1 VYRGSFDRKLNPI
14 DDCFSLVFTSR
25 TRMVGSA
32 FRNAFG
38 TETDEINQSFCM
50 PGYTSVGLLSK

>member
-1 VYRGSFDRKLNPI
+1 MGPLRTKFNPI
-14 DDCFSLVFTSR
+14 DDCFSLVFTSG

-50 PGYTSVGLLSK
+50 PGYASVGLLSK